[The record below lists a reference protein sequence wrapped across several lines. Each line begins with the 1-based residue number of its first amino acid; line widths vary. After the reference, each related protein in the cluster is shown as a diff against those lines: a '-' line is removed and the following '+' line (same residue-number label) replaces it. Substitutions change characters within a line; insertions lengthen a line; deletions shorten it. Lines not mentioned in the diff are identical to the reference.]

1 MTCITLHRVRQRVKP
16 AVRLTDRGPLQRPTN
31 EGTPGQLTGG
41 ASFKVLLV
49 LVMAMTMLG
58 GLLDDRGLGGSGLQH
73 RRFDCCPTSKP
84 EEPSPTPTAQTDIQP
99 VRSIHFGADLC

>member
-1 MTCITLHRVRQRVKP
+1 
-16 AVRLTDRGPLQRPTN
+16 
-31 EGTPGQLTGG
+31 
-41 ASFKVLLV
+41 V

-99 VRSIHFGADLC
+99 V